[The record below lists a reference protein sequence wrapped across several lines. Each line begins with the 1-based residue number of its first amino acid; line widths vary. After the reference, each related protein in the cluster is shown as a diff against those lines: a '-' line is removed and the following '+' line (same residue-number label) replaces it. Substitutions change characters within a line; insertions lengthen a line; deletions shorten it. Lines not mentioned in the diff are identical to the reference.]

1 MRPAD
6 AERVCVVYSPTDIL
20 KLIERMSD
28 DIVSKSTLNGYV
40 VVDGILGE
48 IKNSNYPYCYGV
60 PLRDTIGSV
69 INLDIPKSLALQN
82 KAYQNKEVRIYGHL
96 KASTWQGTVKFAI
109 NTTKIEPKI
118 EISEDLREQERL
130 LSEFLRTHKRE
141 TKLFPNKETYR
152 VCVIHSQSSQVKP
165 DFERQMSDLIT
176 SGLVEIAFIAVNI
189 LAIED
194 IIRAVNEAEGDI
206 IAIVRGGGSEGEFE
220 VFNDFK
226 LLETWNSKDTY
237 KISALGHT
245 RHRTYLD
252 VFSDYSADTPT
263 DAGAY
268 IKKNI
273 ELLLDLREY
282 NNLSEKHKKDMMK
295 AADDWTKKLD
305 EIQKQKDSEIK
316 QLNDKLV
323 LAQKEIRDVI
333 EKTNKQV
340 HELIEK
346 NERKEQELSRR
357 LRTYQVI
364 AAVSIVLLLIVIIMI
379 ISR

>member
-1 MRPAD
+1 
-6 AERVCVVYSPTDIL
+6 
-20 KLIERMSD
+20 
-28 DIVSKSTLNGYV
+28 
-40 VVDGILGE
+40 
-48 IKNSNYPYCYGV
+48 
-60 PLRDTIGSV
+60 
-69 INLDIPKSLALQN
+69 
-82 KAYQNKEVRIYGHL
+82 
-96 KASTWQGTVKFAI
+96 
-109 NTTKIEPKI
+109 
-118 EISEDLREQERL
+118 
-130 LSEFLRTHKRE
+130 
-141 TKLFPNKETYR
+141 
-152 VCVIHSQSSQVKP
+152 
-165 DFERQMSDLIT
+165 MSDLIT

-323 LAQKEIRDVI
+323 LAQKEMRDVI